1 MLISALLICKS
12 VKSYNV
18 VYNIYFKDLKKESA
32 HAPQWK
38 LKLFCFFLIYVSLTF
53 DLWPM
58 TLKLY
63 ILQWCY
69 LLSLSIWSEQNWRKP
84 LAWDLKIYS
93 WTVWLCKLHGVIV
106 TLWVLYWKSML
117 YSSLCALS
125 YNILHL
131 KKVVFKVKYLA
142 NSGAHVSWGLVYY
155 CKVWRQSRKNCG

>member
-1 MLISALLICKS
+1 MLMSALLTCTS
-12 VKSYNV
+12 VKYNV
-18 VYNIYFKDLKKESA
+18 AYNIYFKDLKKESA

-38 LKLFCFFLIYVSLTF
+38 LKLFCFFLIYVSPTF
-53 DLWPM
+53 DLWPWNI
-58 TLKLY
+58 TYYNGVIYYLY
-63 ILQWCY
+63 PYDQSWNSWKWL
-69 LLSLSIWSEQNWRKP
+69 KP

-106 TLWVLYWKSML
+106 TLWMLYWKSVL

-125 YNILHL
+125 YDISHL
-131 KKVVFKVKYLA
+131 KKIAFKVKYLA